1 MSTVHPTA
9 DGVPT
14 SPFSATH
21 GTVIIKAASSSTSS
35 ASPGTVL
42 IRSSGATPVTVG
54 AASTSPGIG
63 SQNVLILRSPSAVA
77 QTGPAPQ
84 MVAGQG
90 TIVIKSASA
99 TTPPVIQQ
107 NAQSRIIINPSPITQ
122 SRITITGG
130 ATPVQIAPP
139 QVETEVVRNETQANQ
154 APPQGRR
161 SSLTIKTAPSPTS
174 PTPVIVLPLANSP
187 DSIQPQDVAVSDGP
201 SSSHLNAA
209 ENAPQ
214 GAAVTE
220 HRNPE
225 STTHP
230 ATADP
235 VTAKEDLSEKIHQK
249 KPAGLSLEEVL
260 DKFDIS
266 KVFYVALAVLVTGV
280 ICILTEGEVPLSWLL
295 AAIAVISLGSFI
307 ALRL

>member
-1 MSTVHPTA
+1 MSTVHSAA

-14 SPFSATH
+14 SPFSASP
-21 GTVIIKAASSSTSS
+21 GTVIIKAASSPT
-35 ASPGTVL
+35 SPGTVL
-42 IRSSGATPVTVG
+42 IRSSGTATPVTVG
-54 AASTSPGIG
+54 TASTSPGVG
-63 SQNVLILRSPSAVA
+63 TQNVLILRSPSGVA

-84 MVAGQG
+84 VVAGQG

-107 NAQSRIIINPSPITQ
+107 NAQNRIVINPSPITQ

-130 ATPVQIAPP
+130 ATPVQTAP
-139 QVETEVVRNETQANQ
+139 QVVTEVVRNETPQANQ

-161 SSLTIKTAPSPTS
+161 SSLTIMTAPSPTS
-174 PTPVIVLPLANSP
+174 PTPVTVAPLVNSP
-187 DSIQPQDVAVSDGP
+187 ASIQPQSVAVSDGP
-201 SSSHLNAA
+201 SSSHLTTA
-209 ENAPQ
+209 EHAPQ
-214 GAAVTE
+214 EAAVTE

-225 STTHP
+225 PTAHP
-230 ATADP
+230 ATAAPP
-235 VTAKEDLSEKIHQK
+235 VTAKDDLSEKIHQK
-249 KPAGLSLEEVL
+249 KPAGLSVEEVL